1 MIFQADNI
9 VKDVR
14 VCMDENMADTALIA
28 DGDENTLLLDEIIK
42 SKILEAVE
50 RVHTEAP
57 FYMLDNAHH
66 FDTNAAI
73 NWKTLESG
81 EILLPDDFMRLV
93 VFQMSDW
100 ERPVYTVL
108 TPDDPEYAKCSSRYK
123 ALRGTVQRP
132 VCALAMRNDGK
143 VLEFYSC
150 NSTNATITRAV
161 YVPYPE
167 IDAYGGVDIAE
178 RCYTAVVNTIAG
190 LTLVSCGEAD
200 KSQLFFTL
208 AKNNLHIS

>member
-1 MIFQADNI
+1 MVYQVENI
-9 VKDVR
+9 KKDVK
-14 VCMDENMADTALIA
+14 VCLDENVSSQTLLGDN
-28 DGDENTLLLDEIIK
+28 DENQLQLEEIIA
-42 SKILEAVE
+42 SKLLEAVE
-50 RVHTEAP
+50 KVHQEAP
-57 FYMLDNAHH
+57 YYMLDNAHH
-66 FDTNAAI
+66 FNTGASI

-100 ERPVYTVL
+100 ERPVYKVL

-132 VCALAMRNDGK
+132 VCALAMRNDGR

-150 NSTNATITRAV
+150 NSTGATITRAV

-178 RCYTAVVNTIAG
+178 RCYNAVVNTIAG
-190 LTLVSCGEAD
+190 LTLVTCGEAD

-208 AKNNLHIS
+208 AKNNLHIT

>member
-1 MIFQADNI
+1 MIYQADNI

-28 DGDENTLLLDEIIK
+28 DGDENTLLLNEIIK

-132 VCALAMRNDGK
+132 VCALAMRNDGR

-167 IDAYGGVDIAE
+167 IDAFGGVDISKP
-178 RCYTAVVNTIAG
+178 CYTAVVYTVAG
-190 LTLVSCGEAD
+190 LVAITTSEKELASV
-200 KSQLFFTL
+200 LFEN
-208 AKNNLHIS
+208 AKKVLRIT